1 MTPYKLFGGFLY
13 PVDPTDDSCDPCV
26 AKPIES
32 SRITYDGPNLPCT
45 GIHTCDNLTVIL
57 QKLDEQICTLQAEM
71 HDLTIL
77 VRNLSTTTT
86 TTTTQLP

>member
-1 MTPYKLFGGFLY
+1 MR
-13 PVDPTDDSCDPCV
+13 PVDPDDDSCDPCV

-32 SRITYDGPNLPCT
+32 TRITYDGPNLPCT
-45 GIHTCDNLTVIL
+45 GVHTYDNLTVIL
-57 QKLDEQICTLQAEM
+57 QKLDQQICELQTEM
-71 HDLTIL
+71 YNLTML